1 MKAKDTRFP
10 SRKTLLDSSLTPMST
25 RMPNGPPR
33 ALHGAEG
40 ITSGYE
46 LQGTEV
52 TLGWLAKKREL
63 TKCLKITK
71 KCGEKDMESRREQ
84 RKLKRPEPGTK
95 PVVLSSKPMV
105 PQLIFYCPGLFLH
118 QKPTLKGLSG
128 EIRMAK
134 ITHPKRYQGSEEGS
148 FVLAV
153 CN

>member
-1 MKAKDTRFP
+1 
-10 SRKTLLDSSLTPMST
+10 
-25 RMPNGPPR
+25 
-33 ALHGAEG
+33 
-40 ITSGYE
+40 
-46 LQGTEV
+46 
-52 TLGWLAKKREL
+52 
-63 TKCLKITK
+63 
-71 KCGEKDMESRREQ
+71 MESRREQ
-84 RKLKRPEPGTK
+84 RKLERPEPGTK
-95 PVVLSSKPMV
+95 PVGLSSKLMV